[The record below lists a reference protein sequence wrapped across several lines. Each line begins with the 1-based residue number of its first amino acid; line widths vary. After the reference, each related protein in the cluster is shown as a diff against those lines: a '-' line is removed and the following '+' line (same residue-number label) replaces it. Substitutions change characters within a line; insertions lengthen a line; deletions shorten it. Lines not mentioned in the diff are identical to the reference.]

1 MSLIAK
7 LGSIMLLLIAVQAQ
21 EFFPSSTSE
30 ESSLFS
36 EAEFPQDFQD
46 PTNQSPPSPSQTP
59 LPKVAAPFP
68 SEDPSIH
75 NPTAICRAKCAEEY
89 PLLAKA
95 HLKQTIRND
104 YFYSQRK
111 RVIISSHNL
120 YSIEYESIGK
130 HGSFDEN
137 LVALE
142 LDYPLKDKPNGLA
155 ELVNSAKDGVLYCE
169 GSEDDEFPVM
179 VKLNVP
185 CGVDL
190 RNWVDIIGSCN
201 GLVCIAPDEDTL
213 FLFNPSTRESKRIP
227 DPPSGLA
234 RDGLSVYGFGFDF
247 GNDDYKVVK
256 LGCGAVCVYSLRTDS
271 WGKVENFP
279 FDDNVY
285 ESGVLLNGNI
295 HWMASRGEG
304 ANYECV
310 VAAFSLEKE
319 VFCDMPA
326 PETVDASVEFVV
338 GVLNGCLCVLH
349 SRNQMHNDFWVMT
362 KYGVGE
368 SWTKLTLSISYICMK
383 PLCLAQNGEALLEV
397 DGKLLLYNLEDDS
410 YKYLVI
416 HGIPAENGFEADT
429 YLESLVSPNSYYRS
443 HIEMPRV

>member
-1 MSLIAK
+1 ME
-7 LGSIMLLLIAVQAQ
+7 VQAQ
-21 EFFPSSTSE
+21 EFFPSTSE

-36 EAEFPQDFQD
+36 EAEFPQDFQH

-59 LPKVAAPFP
+59 LPKVAAAPSP
-68 SEDPSIH
+68 SEHPSI
-75 NPTAICRAKCAEEY
+75 NPLTICKAKCAEECMIQGV
-89 PLLAKA
+89 PRLNFTDPCLGPCA
-95 HLKQTIRND
+95 RSCM
-104 YFYSQRK
+104 SQFQL
-111 RVIISSHNL
+111 VFSNCFSNCTAQSIPIDVSS
-120 YSIEYESIGK
+120 
-130 HGSFDEN
+130 
-137 LVALE
+137 
-142 LDYPLKDKPNGLA
+142 
-155 ELVNSAKDGVLYCE
+155 
-169 GSEDDEFPVM
+169 
-179 VKLNVP
+179 
-185 CGVDL
+185 
-190 RNWVDIIGSCN
+190 GSCN

-256 LGCGAVCVYSLRTDS
+256 LGCGTVCVYSLRTDS
-271 WGKVENFP
+271 WGKVGNFP

-285 ESGVLLNGNI
+285 ESGVLLNENI

-319 VFCDMPA
+319 VFWDMRA
-326 PETVDASVEFVV
+326 PDTVDASVEFVV

-362 KYGVGE
+362 KYGVAE

-383 PLCLAQNGEALLEV
+383 PLCLAQNGEVLLEV

-410 YKYLVI
+410 YRYLVI

-443 HIEMPRV
+443 HIAMP